1 MKITVFGASGR
12 IGGHVV
18 QQALDAGHAVT
29 AVVRDPAAV
38 ATRHPALSVM
48 AVPGLTEPDPL
59 VPAVDGSDAAISAVG
74 PRRLRDVAVAS
85 NTTRGILGAL
95 AATGVRRF
103 VAVSAVP
110 VGPIPADAGLL
121 QRRVLVPLISALLRE
136 PYADLT
142 LMERE
147 IQQSGTEW
155 TIVRPPRL
163 TDRGLTGVYRT
174 AVESVPPHFTAIGR
188 AEVAH
193 FMLAVLDDPS
203 TVGHAIGIAR

>member
-18 QQALDAGHAVT
+18 HQALDAGHKVC
-29 AVVRDPAAV
+29 AVVRDPASIAL
-38 ATRHPALSVM
+38 RHPALEVV
-48 AVPGLTEPDPL
+48 AVPGLVEPGPL
-59 VPAVDGSDAAISAVG
+59 GPAVDGSDAAISAVG
-74 PRRLRDVAVAS
+74 PRRASDVTVAS
-85 NTTRGILGAL
+85 STTRGILRAL
-95 AATGVRRF
+95 DAAGVRRF

-121 QRRVLVPLISALLRE
+121 QRRVLIPVISALLRKG
-136 PYADLT
+136 YADLA

-163 TDRGLTGVYRT
+163 TNQALTGAYRT
-174 AVESVPPHFTAIGR
+174 AIESVPPHFTTIGR
-188 AEVAH
+188 ADVAH
-193 FMLAVLDDPS
+193 LMLAVLDDPS